1 MARSI
6 PSAPRFFYGWSIVA
20 IAFVTMGVGVNAR
33 TAFSLFFPP
42 ILDEFGWPRGLT
54 AGAFS
59 FGFLVSAILGPILG
73 RMMDRRGPRAV
84 MLLGVALAGAGLGL
98 APLVTAPW
106 HLYLTLGV
114 LVGGGTVCLG
124 YTGHALFL
132 PNWFVRRRGLAI
144 GVAFSGAG
152 VGAVILLPWLQR
164 LIAGAGWRAACLAM
178 AGLVVV
184 TLAPLNLL
192 ARRRPEDMGLL
203 PDGDPA
209 PAATIRAGAHAA
221 NVVDHAWASTDW
233 TLALAM
239 RTARFWWVAV
249 GFAGGLFAWYAV
261 QVHQTKYLM
270 EIGFAPAVAAG
281 ALGLVGFTG
290 IAGQIGL
297 GHLSDRIGRE
307 WVWTLSCVGFA
318 LSYLLLLAMRQ
329 HPTPLLLYSMVFAQG
344 VLGYGL
350 ASVFGAI
357 PAELFQGKHYGTIFG
372 TLSLASIVGGAIG
385 PWVAGAL
392 HDRTGSYVLAFWL
405 AVGACVVSAGAMWL
419 AAPRKV
425 RAVAGRVPRRSQG
438 PPAGAGAI

>member
-1 MARSI
+1 MRRPFAR
-6 PSAPRFFYGWSIVA
+6 PFYGWSIIAV
-20 IAFVTMGVGVNAR
+20 AFVTMGIGVNAR

-59 FGFLVSAILGPILG
+59 FGFLVSAFLGPVLG
-73 RMMDRRGPRAV
+73 RLMDRRGPRAV
-84 MLLGVALAGAGLGL
+84 MLLGVAMVGAGLGL
-98 APLVTAPW
+98 APLVQAPW

-144 GVAFSGAG
+144 GIAFSGVG
-152 VGAVILLPWLQR
+152 VSAIIILPWLQR
-164 LIAGAGWRAACLAM
+164 LIAGAGWRTACLAM
-178 AGLVVV
+178 AALVVA

-192 ARRRPEDMGLL
+192 TRRRPEDVGLL
-203 PDGDPA
+203 PDGDVA
-209 PAATIRAGAHAA
+209 PTDTTRGRHLS
-221 NVVDHAWASTDW
+221 NVVDDDWASVDW
-233 TLALAM
+233 TLARAM
-239 RTARFWWVAV
+239 RTGRFWWVVV
-249 GFAGGLFAWYAV
+249 GFVGGLFAWYAV
-261 QVHQTKYLM
+261 QVHQTKYLI
-270 EIGFAPAVAAG
+270 EIGFTPARAAG

-290 IAGQIGL
+290 IVGQIAL
-297 GHLSDRIGRE
+297 GHLSDRVGRE
-307 WVWTLSCVGFA
+307 WVWTLACVGFV
-318 LSYLLLLAMRQ
+318 LSYALLLAMRE
-329 HPTPLLLYSMVFAQG
+329 HPTPALLYLMVGAQG

-392 HDRTGSYVLAFWL
+392 YDRTGSYVLAFWL
-405 AVGACVVSAGAMWL
+405 AIGASVMSAVAMWL

-425 RAVAGRVPRRSQG
+425 RAVAGRVPRG
-438 PPAGAGAI
+438 L

>member
-1 MARSI
+1 MARSL
-6 PSAPRFFYGWSIVA
+6 PGSPRFFYGWFMVA
-20 IAFVTMGVGVNAR
+20 IAFVTLGVGVNAR

-42 ILDEFGWPRGLT
+42 ILDEFGWSRGIT

-59 FGFLVSAILGPILG
+59 FGFLVSAILGPFLG

-144 GVAFSGAG
+144 GVAFSGVG
-152 VGAVILLPWLQR
+152 VGAVLILPWLQR
-164 LIAGAGWRAACLAM
+164 LIASAGWRAACLAM
-178 AGLVVV
+178 AGLVIV

-192 ARRRPEDMGLL
+192 TRRRPEDIGLL

-209 PAATIRAGAHAA
+209 PSATTRVGAHAA

-261 QVHQTKYLM
+261 QVHQTKYLV
-270 EIGFAPAVAAG
+270 EIGFAPAVAAS

-290 IAGQIGL
+290 ITGQIGL

-329 HPTPLLLYSMVFAQG
+329 HPTPLLLYSMVAAQG
-344 VLGYGL
+344 VFGYGL

-392 HDRTGSYVLAFWL
+392 HDRTGNYVLAFWL
-405 AVGACVVSAGAMWL
+405 AVGACVVSAVAMWL

-425 RAVAGRVPRRSQG
+425 RAVAGRVPRRL
-438 PPAGAGAI
+438 